1 MDTNNEILDA
11 IEILADK
18 KIGDNITKVLTG
30 ICTSVNINKNTCVMD
45 SNGVSGTVYFY
56 GSPPEV
62 NGLYRIFVPSN
73 DMSRSFIIVPPK
85 FTVNPN
91 LLDNWYFANPVNQRN
106 GYIVP
111 AGVEYYK
118 VDGFVPQGPIP
129 ETVRVDYI
137 DYAGS
142 ARFDYG
148 GVPCYVPKDG
158 GYVRGY
164 TGNGYTVDRWIQGF
178 DGTLTST
185 LTDDGIKVMAG
196 NDGTYKNFEQPLPD
210 VPINSTFTL
219 SFLVDNYTFV
229 NQIYTGWGIG
239 QFNFHDNLISLTFK
253 TGSSISGRKSVGIQ
267 VKVGKTAIIKAAKL
281 ELGSQQ
287 TLAHLENGNWVLNE
301 IPKYEDVLSNCQR
314 YVFNVVNSD
323 DNYEILGGGFAM
335 NTSQFF
341 CFIPTPVTLRGKP
354 TVKYSGSFRA
364 VRNTSA
370 AGGIVI
376 NSISVDHASNNGVSV
391 VCVDATSSFEVGE
404 YYTLW
409 CIPVEETNSLIFSAD
424 L

>member
-45 SNGVSGTVYFY
+45 SNGVIGTVQFY
-56 GSPPEV
+56 GGPPEV
-62 NGLYRIFVPSN
+62 NELYRIFVPSN
-73 DMSRSFIIVPPK
+73 NMSRSFIVVPPK

-91 LLDNWYFANPVNQRN
+91 LLDNWYFGKPVNQR
-106 GYIVP
+106 GLT
-111 AGVEYYK
+111 EYTT
-118 VDGFVPQGPIP
+118 P
-129 ETVRVDYI
+129 
-137 DYAGS
+137 
-142 ARFDYG
+142 
-148 GVPCYVPKDG
+148 
-158 GYVRGY
+158 GY
-164 TGNGYTVDRWIQGF
+164 TIDRWIQGF
-178 DGTLTST
+178 DGTMTST
-185 LTDDGIKVMAG
+185 LTDDGIKVIAG
-196 NDGTYKNFEQPLPD
+196 NDGTYKNFDQVLPD
-210 VPINSTFTL
+210 VLTNSTFTL
-219 SFLVDNYTFV
+219 SFLVDNYTSV
-229 NQIYTGWGIG
+229 NQIYTGFGPSKFDIK
-239 QFNFHDNLISLTFK
+239 DNLISLTFK
-253 TGSSISGRKSVGIQ
+253 TGSSISGWKSFGIQ
-267 VKVGKTAIIKAAKL
+267 VKIGKTVTILAAKL
-281 ELGSQQ
+281 ELGSTQ

-314 YVFNVVNSD
+314 YTFNVVNFD

-364 VRNTSA
+364 VRNISA
-370 AGGIVI
+370 ADGIVI
-376 NSISVDHASNNGVSV
+376 SSISVDHASNNGVSV
-391 VCVDATSSFEVGE
+391 ICGDATSSFEVGE

-409 CIPVEETNSLIFSAD
+409 CLPAEETNSLIFSAD

>member
-91 LLDNWYFANPVNQRN
+91 LLDNWYFGRPVNQR
-106 GYIVP
+106 GQT
-111 AGVEYYK
+111 E
-118 VDGFVPQGPIP
+118 
-129 ETVRVDYI
+129 
-137 DYAGS
+137 
-142 ARFDYG
+142 
-148 GVPCYVPKDG
+148 
-158 GYVRGY
+158 Y
-164 TGNGYTVDRWIQGF
+164 TGNMAFIIDRWRMR
-178 DGTLTST
+178 GTTATVT
-185 LTDDGIKVMAG
+185 LEDDGLVINCDGGLFNSIVQSYGVPAQLLGKKVTLSVLVTENTNNTESFIEIGSGSNSAAAGTVLGGDLKFTGTGLFSLTMDLPATMPNNYLNFIICAG
-196 NDGTYKNFEQPLPD
+196 NPPTAGAR
-210 VPINSTFTL
+210 
-219 SFLVDNYTFV
+219 
-229 NQIYTGWGIG
+229 
-239 QFNFHDNLISLTFK
+239 FK
-253 TGSSISGRKSVGIQ
+253 AV
-267 VKVGKTAIIKAAKL
+267 AAKL
-281 ELGSQQ
+281 ELGSTQ

-314 YVFNVVNSD
+314 YAFNVVNSD

-370 AGGIVI
+370 DAGIVI
-376 NSISVDHASNNGVSV
+376 NAMVVDHASNNDVSV
-391 VCVDATSSFEVGE
+391 ICTGTTSFEIGE
-404 YYTLW
+404 FYTLW
-409 CIPVEETNSLIFSAD
+409 CVLGEGTNSLIFSAD

>member
-91 LLDNWYFANPVNQRN
+91 LLDNWYFGNPVNQRGKTSYTAN
-106 GYIVP
+106 
-111 AGVEYYK
+111 EYSIDRWYNQGDIFS
-118 VDGFVPQGPIP
+118 VGEGFVQL
-129 ETVRVDYI
+129 D
-137 DYAGS
+137 
-142 ARFDYG
+142 
-148 GVPCYVPKDG
+148 
-158 GYVRGY
+158 
-164 TGNGYTVDRWIQGF
+164 
-178 DGTLTST
+178 
-185 LTDDGIKVMAG
+185 
-196 NDGTYKNFEQPLPD
+196 
-210 VPINSTFTL
+210 
-219 SFLVDNYTFV
+219 
-229 NQIYTGWGIG
+229 
-239 QFNFHDNLISLTFK
+239 
-253 TGSSISGRKSVGIQ
+253 SISPACVWRQYIPPDLHQALTGRTVTFSVLAEGDLPNWAITDTSGFVATHKDVSFVGNLASFTFIVSEYTQ
-267 VKVGKTAIIKAAKL
+267 LGGLGVFCNAAGKTLRIIAAKL
-281 ELGSQQ
+281 ELGSTQ

-314 YVFNVVNSD
+314 YAFNVVNSD
-323 DNYEILGGGFAM
+323 DNYEILGGGFATS
-335 NTSQFF
+335 TSQFF

-370 AGGIVI
+370 GAGIVI
-376 NSISVDHASNNGVSV
+376 NAMVVDHASNNGVSV
-391 VCVDATSSFEVGE
+391 ICTNANSFEVGE
-404 YYTLW
+404 FYTLW
-409 CIPVEETNSLIFSAD
+409 CVPGEGTNSLIFSAD